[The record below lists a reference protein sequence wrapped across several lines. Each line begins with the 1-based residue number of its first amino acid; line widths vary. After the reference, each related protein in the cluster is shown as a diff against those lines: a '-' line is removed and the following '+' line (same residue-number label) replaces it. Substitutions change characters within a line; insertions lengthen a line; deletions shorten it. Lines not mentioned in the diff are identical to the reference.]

1 MIETVWQEET
11 VPDPW
16 KRGLITSIWKGRG
29 DKETLNNHRGITVS
43 STLGNIMEELIDN
56 RILKTI
62 SYTQAQGGGIKGCST
77 YDHIFLIRSL
87 ITISLKEK
95 KQTFLTF
102 YDVSKAFDTV
112 DNEDMLAI
120 MWQKGLKGKAWRL
133 LKDLTSNLKASVRT
147 RYGNTQ
153 DIDME
158 IGGRQGSK
166 LTGRMFSK
174 LMDLLAEET
183 SNLNLGIPID
193 HDFII
198 GILLWVDDVVSCVKG
213 EQN

>member
-1 MIETVWQEET
+1 
-11 VPDPW
+11 
-16 KRGLITSIWKGRG
+16 
-29 DKETLNNHRGITVS
+29 
-43 STLGNIMEELIDN
+43 MEELIDN

-87 ITISLKEK
+87 IAISLKEK
-95 KQTFLTF
+95 RPTFLSF

-120 MWQKGLKGKAWRL
+120 MWQKGLKGKTWRL

-147 RYGNTQ
+147 RHGNTRE
-153 DIDME
+153 IDME
-158 IGGRQGSK
+158 VGGRQGSK

-174 LMDLLAEET
+174 LMDLLAEQVIHSEQ
-183 SNLNLGIPID
+183 GIAISRGLHNWNSPPD
-193 HDFII
+193 GRRGF
-198 GILLWVDDVVSCVKG
+198 LC
-213 EQN
+213 